1 MARASISLS
10 EARRI
15 AITAQGFDRARPKA
29 AVNIGHIRRVIRQLG
44 LLQLDFVNVLVPAH
58 YLVIYS
64 RLGAYDRARLNQLV
78 YRRGEFTEQW
88 AHEASI
94 VPVQLWPLLEHRRKA
109 YRPYANS
116 PIMKLR
122 GKKKYLADALK
133 LVKEND
139 GPVTAQDL
147 PPMAG
152 PKRKPGDWHR
162 SMPRWALD
170 YHFGSGELAVAD
182 RLPNFQRVYDLPE
195 RLIDDEHRL
204 KNHSREEAQRELL
217 RLAANACGIGTARDI
232 GDYFRMSPKDV
243 MPRLDELEEE
253 GAIRNVEVEGWTEP
267 AYLAK
272 AARIPRS
279 VSCASMLS
287 PFDPIVWFRPRAE
300 RLFDFHYRIEIYV
313 PANKRKWGYYVLPF
327 LLDERIV
334 ARVDLKADRKNKQL
348 LVLACHKEADIDE
361 ARAVAKLANELHSLA
376 GWLDL
381 ERVKVSR
388 RGPFARRLAGF
399 MKQNPTDQ
407 LIQDTGQRS
416 QQE

>member
-1 MARASISLS
+1 MARDSISLS
-10 EARRI
+10 EARRV

-64 RLGAYDRARLNQLV
+64 RLGAYDRARMNELV

-94 VPVQLWPLLEHRRKA
+94 VPMQLWPLLEHRRND

-116 PIMKLR
+116 PVMKLR

-182 RLPNFQRVYDLPE
+182 RLPNFQRLYDLPE

-217 RLAANACGIGTARDI
+217 RLAANAYGVGTARDL
-232 GDYFRMSPKDV
+232 GDYFRMSSKDV

-253 GAIRNVEVEGWTEP
+253 GAIRKVAVEGWAEP
-267 AYLAK
+267 AYLSK
-272 AARIPRS
+272 TARIPRS

-334 ARVDLKADRKNKQL
+334 ARVDLKADRKNKLL

-361 ARAVAKLANELHSLA
+361 AKAVAKLANELHSLA

-388 RGPFARRLAGF
+388 RGPFARQLADF
-399 MKQNPTDQ
+399 IKQNPAYPA
-407 LIQDTGQRS
+407 
-416 QQE
+416 

>member
-1 MARASISLS
+1 MARKSISLS

-15 AITAQGFDRARPKA
+15 AIAAQGFDRARPKT
-29 AVNIGHIRRVIRQLG
+29 AVNIAHIRRVIRQLG

-64 RLGAYDRARLNQLV
+64 RLGAYDRRRFNDLV
-78 YRRGEFTEQW
+78 YRRGDFTEQW

-94 VPVQLWPLLEHRRKA
+94 VPVQLWPLLEHRRNE
-109 YRPYANS
+109 YRPYPNS

-122 GKKKYLADALK
+122 GRKKYLAEALE
-133 LVKEND
+133 LVK
-139 GPVTAQDL
+139 GKGTPVTAQDL

-162 SMPRWALD
+162 SVPRWALE

-195 RLIDDEHRL
+195 RLIEPQHRL
-204 KNHSREEAQRELL
+204 NRHSREESQRELL
-217 RLAANACGIGTARDI
+217 RLAANACGIGTARDL

-243 MPRLDELEEE
+243 APRLDELEEE
-253 GAIRNVEVEGWTEP
+253 GAIRKVAVAGWTEP

-279 VSCASMLS
+279 VSCASLLS
-287 PFDPIVWFRPRAE
+287 PFDPVVWFRPRAQ

-361 ARAVAKLANELHSLA
+361 GRAVLELARELHSLA

-388 RGPFARRLAGF
+388 RGAFARQLAIYV
-399 MKQNPTDQ
+399 KQNPAEQ
-407 LIQDTGQRS
+407 M
-416 QQE
+416 